1 MSARFWTPRLE
12 VIEEECEIE
21 NIIFSEGALN
31 EKGNSR
37 FENER
42 DDKRVKTKGEDRIKL
57 DGKKRDENTLGGK
70 SANATG
76 KQENKKE
83 EKSGDE
89 KRENQRDE
97 GK

>member
-42 DDKRVKTKGEDRIKL
+42 DDKRDKTKGDRTKL
-57 DGKKRDENTLGGK
+57 GGKKRDKNTLGGK